1 MAHLDGRQISQPPEL
16 HGEAPSAQDLK
27 LIVRILLDVM
37 YLIDW
42 RQKIPQKCDVELVPC
57 KLISAHAVKQSLM
70 LLLIMPLQDRTC
82 VVCEF
87 GNGILKVNVVVKI
100 IPIQGISPAILKVF
114 LDEVHFFLHNRQ
126 YVNQRHSI
134 LKKLILI
141 QARQS
146 THLHER

>member
-1 MAHLDGRQISQPPEL
+1 
-16 HGEAPSAQDLK
+16 
-27 LIVRILLDVM
+27 
-37 YLIDW
+37 
-42 RQKIPQKCDVELVPC
+42 
-57 KLISAHAVKQSLM
+57 M